1 MSINIEKVYDHVN
14 WDFLLAV
21 LEKMG
26 FGQRWISWCISSPSF
41 SVIVNGTILGFL
53 QNSRGLR

>member
-1 MSINIEKVYDHVN
+1 MSIDIEKVYDHVN

-41 SVIVNGTILGFL
+41 SVIVNGTLLGFL
-53 QNSRGLR
+53 